1 MTETDLRIST
11 AAYAR
16 LAAAAAAEGVSVR
29 EYLERIA
36 DGSRGHRGEPTAAG
50 TETDLRL
57 VLLGIGDSQAGWGH
71 SPGPRR
77 SG

>member
-36 DGSRGHRGEPTAAG
+36 DGSRGHGEPTAAG
-50 TETDLRL
+50 TEADLRL

-71 SPGPRR
+71 SPGPRG